1 MQLDPYPIPARI
13 LIIAAHPDDIEFGAA
28 GSVAVWTAAGAH
40 VHYCIVTNGA
50 AGSNAADYDHDTLVQ
65 QRIVE
70 QNEAAALLGVQ
81 HVHYLGYADGV
92 LEPTIALRRDLTRLI
107 RQVKPQ
113 RVLIMDPTTRMIG
126 EGDFFYINHPDH
138 VATGDASLYA
148 IFPSAETRPI
158 FPELLAEGLEPHHV
172 DEVYL
177 MIASAPN
184 IAVDI
189 TPHVELKKR
198 ALLCHRS
205 QLSEGDLDFIGVF
218 DAQAGAQVGVGYAES
233 YRVMRFIRE

>member
-28 GSVAVWTAAGAH
+28 GSVAVWTAAGAE

-50 AGSNAADYDHDTLVQ
+50 AGSNAIDYDHDTLVQ

-81 HVHYLGYADGV
+81 HVHYLGYADGMLQPT
-92 LEPTIALRRDLTRLI
+92 LELRRDLTRLI
-107 RQVKPQ
+107 RQVKPN

-126 EGDFFYINHPDH
+126 EGEFFYINHPDH
-138 VATGDASLYA
+138 VATGEASLYA
-148 IFPSAETRPI
+148 VFPSAETRPI
-158 FPELLAEGLEPHHV
+158 FPELLAEGHEPHHV
-172 DEVYL
+172 DELYL
-177 MIASAPN
+177 MIAAN
-184 IAVDI
+184 ADVAVDI
-189 TPHVELKKR
+189 TPHVALKKQ

-205 QLSEGDLDFIGVF
+205 QLSEGDLGFIGQF
-218 DAQAGAQVGVGYAES
+218 DGMAGAQDGVAFAET
-233 YRVMRFIRE
+233 YRVMRFMRG